1 MKNHWWKDR
10 NEQIA
15 QQCINQGVN
24 ESVSHSFL
32 DPLSSRRLN
41 IVVGSKNYLPPK
53 GWWRAA

>member
-32 DPLSSRRLN
+32 DRSAEQVNVLLYTQTMKHYTK
-41 IVVGSKNYLPPK
+41 VK
-53 GWWRAA
+53 